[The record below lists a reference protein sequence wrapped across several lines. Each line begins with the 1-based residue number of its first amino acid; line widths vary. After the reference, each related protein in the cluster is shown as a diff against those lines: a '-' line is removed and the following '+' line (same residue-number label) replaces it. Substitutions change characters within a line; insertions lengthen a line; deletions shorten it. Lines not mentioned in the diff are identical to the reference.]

1 MNAPRQL
8 ALDLPPLTSFS
19 REDFL
24 VSPSNEAAYA
34 FIERWPDWPARRALL
49 IGPTGSGKSHL
60 AAIWSEMAGAVR
72 MSAGDLDDAVV
83 PELVAHKAVVIEDAQ
98 AGIDEKALFHLLNLS
113 READA
118 SLLITAHETPDRWE
132 LGLPDL
138 VSRLRAMSV
147 LTIATTDD
155 DLFRM
160 LLVKLFLDRQLIV
173 DLQAQY
179 ELAPMGAHRA
189 VVGAEVRRGDDDIEN
204 GIYVA
209 FLPPHL
215 TQTWTSVYAQDEI
228 TLAPTLRLTL
238 GARAERNSY
247 TGTGLLPNARL
258 AWNVAAHHMLWTAA
272 SRTLRAPSR
281 SSAST

>member
-72 MSAGDLDDAVV
+72 MSAGDLDDAVI

-147 LTIATTDD
+147 LTIATPDD

-173 DLQAQY
+173 DIS
-179 ELAPMGAHRA
+179 
-189 VVGAEVRRGDDDIEN
+189 VVDFLVRRIERSFDAARQV
-204 GIYVA
+204 VA
-209 FLPPHL
+209 VLDHEGL
-215 TQTWTSVYAQDEI
+215 SRGRRITRALAGELLKEVLAQ
-228 TLAPTLRLTL
+228 
-238 GARAERNSY
+238 
-247 TGTGLLPNARL
+247 
-258 AWNVAAHHMLWTAA
+258 
-272 SRTLRAPSR
+272 PSENE
-281 SSAST
+281 